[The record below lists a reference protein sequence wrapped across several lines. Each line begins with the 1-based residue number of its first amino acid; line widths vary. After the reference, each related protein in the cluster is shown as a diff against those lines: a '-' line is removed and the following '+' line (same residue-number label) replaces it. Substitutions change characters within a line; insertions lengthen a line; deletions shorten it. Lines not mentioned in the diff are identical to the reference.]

1 MSISHAFVTGRSLQP
16 QVKQLLHCTAVLLL
30 AVCLWVCPLNGL
42 TRSAAYAFNNPEL
55 LPDVQTPI
63 IDLAKA
69 LTGEQ
74 EATLAKDLE
83 RFEAETGWKLRVLTQ
98 FERTPGIAV
107 KDYWGLDD
115 HSVLLVADPR
125 GGNLLNF
132 SVGDDFYPLMP
143 RTFWIELQTRFGNQ
157 FFVRE
162 HGEDQSILEA
172 LESIKL
178 CLRRGGCLVVPG
190 LPPEQWILTLITS
203 IVGGVVCGFA
213 AKPRKE
219 GQIVAWQWALIFS
232 PLWGILFIA
241 FGIGPVVTRTSDWLP
256 LFRNIAGFVVGA
268 LAAFLV
274 PVLSRTPSSDA

>member
-1 MSISHAFVTGRSLQP
+1 MGRS
-16 QVKQLLHCTAVLLL
+16 V
-30 AVCLWVCPLNGL
+30 
-42 TRSAAYAFNNPEL
+42 AYAYNNPDL

-69 LTGEQ
+69 LTEKQ
-74 EATLAKDLE
+74 EVTLAKDLE
-83 RFEAETGWKLRVLTQ
+83 DFEQETGWKLRVLTQ

-107 KDYWGLDD
+107 KDYWSLDD

-172 LESIKL
+172 LSSIKT
-178 CLRRGGCLVVPG
+178 CLRQGGCQVVPG
-190 LPPEQWILTLITS
+190 LPPEQWVLTLITS
-203 IVGGVVCGFA
+203 VVGGVVCGFA
-213 AKPRKE
+213 AKPRRE
-219 GQIVAWQWALIFS
+219 GQVVAWQWALIFS

-241 FGIGPVVTRTSDWLP
+241 FGIGPVITRTTDWLP
-256 LFRNIAGFVVGA
+256 LFRNFAGFAGGA
-268 LAAFLV
+268 VAAYLV
-274 PVLSRTPSSDA
+274 PLLTRTPSSEA